1 MSIQR
6 DTLPVVR
13 GAATGAAA
21 WVLGYLLTYVLVA
34 PDLRNSSL
42 NRIIEAFD
50 GAPAT
55 YEMVGWVFYN
65 AHFVSTVFQDI
76 PFVGGGS
83 VSYVGGEGGFTALL
97 YGLPI
102 ALLFAAGLALA
113 RADGTADTTR
123 GALVGAT
130 ALPGYLALSI
140 AGVFLFAVSVGSA
153 TGAPDRLAGVF
164 LAGIVYPALCAA
176 AGGVSGAVLEGR
188 GQASSAGR

>member
-1 MSIQR
+1 MSEQR
-6 DTLPVVR
+6 GTLPIVR
-13 GAATGAAA
+13 GAAAGVAA

-34 PDLRNSSL
+34 PDIRDSSL

-76 PFVGGGS
+76 PFVGGGTI
-83 VSYVGGEGGFTALL
+83 SYIGGENGFPALL
-97 YGLPI
+97 YVLPV
-102 ALLFAAGLALA
+102 ALLFAAGLVLA
-113 RADGTADTTR
+113 RTDRSTDTTR

-130 ALPGYLALSI
+130 ALPGYLLLSI
-140 AGVFLFAVSVGSA
+140 AGVFLFEVSVGSA

-164 LAGIVYPALCAA
+164 LAGVVYPGLCAA
-176 AGGVSGAVLEGR
+176 SGGAVGAVLESR
-188 GQASSAGR
+188 DHA